1 MQFKSIFILLII
13 SLVSA
18 QKLDPSK
25 MPKIGILYGT
35 VIDSVTSQPLQYAS
49 VSLIS
54 QRTNE
59 IITGGITDEEGSIYI
74 KQIPF
79 GMYKVSIEY
88 IGYKRVEKGPI
99 RFSPREDITNINLGN
114 IKLSPSALSFSQVEV
129 SGERPLFVQTMDK
142 KIFNVEQNTITSGGS
157 ALDALRQVPG
167 VDVDNDGNV
176 SLRGSANVN
185 FLIDGKPAIMAGGDA
200 VTLLE
205 NIPADNISDI
215 EVVTNPS
222 AKYDPEGMAGI
233 INVVLKENRFA
244 GISGNIKS
252 GINTLLSYNGS
263 GQLNYRNEK
272 VNIFSNIGLRHDV
285 RGGDGET
292 YRETDFTDY
301 TNILDQEIDSERGGD
316 NLFIKSGIEYIPDLK
331 NAVGLSATYSDG
343 NRIRDQIVITD
354 EIADQLLKYE
364 RINDGNRDS
373 KKIDISAT
381 YDRKYD
387 RPKQTLSTIL
397 QISNNN
403 NINEDFNYTSPYS
416 GYEELV
422 ESDTEKTTTDNA
434 YNTINLQVDYI
445 HPFGENT
452 KLEVGYKGTQRSI
465 DNIFKTFEQNS
476 DEEFYIDDERS
487 NNFLYSENIQAGYG
501 VFSTQMGNIGLQ
513 LGLRGENVA
522 TISELKDTN
531 EKIESPY
538 TSFFPSFA
546 ISAGPQQLFQ
556 VQISYSR
563 RINRPSYR
571 RLNPAI
577 HSLDQYNI
585 RVGNPFLKPE
595 YIDVAEI
602 NFSRFNRGISI
613 SFGGYY
619 RHITDKISYY
629 KYINDEGISI
639 TTHKNFDT
647 QDTYGL
653 ELIASGSLGKKFR
666 IMLNGNLFAD
676 EVNASN
682 VFDDYNETSIGFM
695 SRLTGTWN
703 VSPTLEIM
711 LMGFY
716 RSPRD
721 IPIGRMESMAF
732 TSISAKKKV
741 LNDKLAISLK
751 VNDVLNTMGFGYTTY
766 GENYFQESTRKWN
779 SQSVGIQL
787 EYKFG
792 SMEDKSSFSRKRN
805 GQNGNNDGI
814 GEYEIE

>member
-1 MQFKSIFILLII
+1 MRFKFIFILLLIN
-13 SLVSA
+13 LVFA
-18 QKLDPSK
+18 QKFDPSK
-25 MPKIGILYGT
+25 MPKIGVLQGT
-35 VIDSVTSQPLQYAS
+35 VLDSVTSQPLQYAS

-59 IITGGITDEEGSIYI
+59 IITGGITDESGDIYI

-79 GMYKVSIEY
+79 GRYIVSIEY

-99 RFSPREDITNINLGN
+99 RFNPRENITNINLGN
-114 IKLSPSALSFSQVEV
+114 IKLSPSTLSFSQVEV

-157 ALDALRQVPG
+157 ALDVLRQVPG

-244 GISGNIKS
+244 GISGNVKS
-252 GINTLLSYNGS
+252 GINTLSSYNGS
-263 GQLNYRNEK
+263 GQLNFRNEK
-272 VNIFSNIGLRHDV
+272 VNIFSNIGSRHDV
-285 RGGDGET
+285 RGGSGES
-292 YRETDFTDY
+292 YRETDFIDY

-316 NLFIKSGIEYIPDLK
+316 NLFIKSGIEYFPDLK
-331 NAVGLSATYSDG
+331 NTVGLSATYSDG
-343 NRIRDQIVITD
+343 NRIHDLIVITD
-354 EIADQLLKYE
+354 EIADQLLRYE

-373 KKIDISAT
+373 KKFDIAAT
-381 YDRKYD
+381 YDRKFD
-387 RPKQTLSTIL
+387 KPKQSLSANL
-397 QISNNN
+397 QVSNSN
-403 NINEDFNYTSPYS
+403 NINEDFNYTAPYS

-422 ESDTEKTTTDNA
+422 ESNTEKTTTDND
-434 YNTINLQVDYI
+434 YNTIDLQVDYV

-465 DNIFKTFEQNS
+465 DNLFKTFEQN
-476 DEEFYIDDERS
+476 DAEEFYIDDERS
-487 NNFLYSENIQAGYG
+487 NTFLYSENIQAGYG
-501 VFSTQMGNIGLQ
+501 VFSTQKGIFGLQ
-513 LGLRGENVA
+513 LGLRGENVE
-522 TISELKDTN
+522 TVSELKDTN
-531 EKIESPY
+531 EKIENPY

-556 VQISYSR
+556 IQISYGR

-629 KYINDEGISI
+629 KYVNDEGISI
-639 TTHKNFDT
+639 TTHENFDT

-666 IMLNGNLFAD
+666 IMLNGNLFTD

-682 VFDDYNETSIGFM
+682 VFDDYNKTSTGFM
-695 SRLTGTWN
+695 ARMTGTWN
-703 VSPTLEIM
+703 VSPTFEIM
-711 LMGFY
+711 LMSFY

-721 IPIGRMESMAF
+721 IPIGRMKSMAF
-732 TSISAKKKV
+732 TSVSAKKKV

-751 VNDVLNTMGFGYTTY
+751 VNDILNTMGFGYTTY

-779 SQSVGIQL
+779 SQSIGIQL
-787 EYKFG
+787 EYRFG
-792 SMEDKSSFSRKRN
+792 SIEDKSSFSRKRN
-805 GQNGNNDGI
+805 GQNGNNNGM
-814 GEYEIE
+814 GEYEID

>member
-1 MQFKSIFILLII
+1 MRLKIIVSLLLITFI
-13 SLVSA
+13 SA
-18 QKLDPSK
+18 QKPDPSK
-25 MPKIGILYGT
+25 MLKIGVLQGT
-35 VIDSVTSQPLQYAS
+35 VIDSVTTQPLQYAS

-54 QRTNE
+54 QRTDE
-59 IITGGITDEEGSIYI
+59 IITGGITDEDGRIYI
-74 KQIPF
+74 TKIPF
-79 GMYKVSIEY
+79 GMYRVSIEY
-88 IGYKRVEKGPI
+88 IGYKREDKGPI
-99 RFSPREDITNINLGN
+99 KFNPRENTVNVNLGN
-114 IKLSPSALSFSQVEV
+114 IELSPSTLSFSKVEV

-157 ALDALRQVPG
+157 ALDVLRQVPG

-205 NIPADNISDI
+205 NIPADNISDV

-244 GISGNIKS
+244 GISGNVKS
-252 GINTLLSYNGS
+252 GGNTLSSYNGS

-272 VNIFSNIGLRHDV
+272 VNIFSNIGIRHDV

-316 NLFIKSGIEYIPDLK
+316 NIFIKSGIEYFPNLK
-331 NAVGLSATYSDG
+331 NSFGISATYSDG
-343 NRIRDQIVITD
+343 NRIHDQIVITN
-354 EIADQLLKYE
+354 EIDDQVLKYE

-373 KKIDISAT
+373 KKYDIAAT
-381 YDRKYD
+381 YNRKFENS
-387 RPKQTLSTIL
+387 KQTLSTIL
-397 QISNNN
+397 QVSNSN

-416 GYEELV
+416 GYEDLV
-422 ESDTEKTTTDNA
+422 DPDTEKTTTDNE
-434 YNTINLQVDYI
+434 YNTTDLQIDYV
-445 HPFGENT
+445 HPFGENA

-465 DNIFKTFEQNS
+465 DNLFNTFEQSN
-476 DEEFYIDDERS
+476 DEEFYIDEERS
-487 NNFLYSENIQAGYG
+487 NNFIYSEDIHAAYG
-501 VFSTQMGNIGLQ
+501 VFTTQKGIFGLQ
-513 LGLRGENVA
+513 LGLRGENVE
-522 TISELKDTN
+522 TVSELKDTN
-531 EKIESPY
+531 EKIENPY
-538 TSFFPSFA
+538 TSFYPSFSA
-546 ISAGPQQLFQ
+546 SAGQQQLFQ
-556 VQISYSR
+556 VQVSYSR

-577 HSLDQYNI
+577 HALDQYNI

-602 NFSRFNRGISI
+602 NFSKFTRGMSI

-629 KYINDEGISI
+629 KYVNDDGVSI
-639 TTHKNFDT
+639 TTHENFDT

-682 VFDDYNETSIGFM
+682 VFDDYNKTSTGFM
-695 SRLTGTWN
+695 SRVTGTWN
-703 VSPTLEIM
+703 ISPTMEIM
-711 LMGFY
+711 VMGFY

-721 IPIGRMESMAF
+721 IPIGRMDSMAF
-732 TSISAKKKV
+732 TSVSAKKKV
-741 LNDKLAISLK
+741 LNDKLSISLK
-751 VNDVLNTMGFGYTTY
+751 VNDVLNTMGFGYETY
-766 GENYFQESTRKWN
+766 GENYYQESTRKWN

-805 GQNGNNDGI
+805 GQNGNSDGM